1 MSFLSLY
8 SVQCLFLTNGPQKT
22 SKVRPTNL
30 SGGTKSFTRKTKQQA
45 SVTVAQASASDK
57 VNFPKFVAGNLVTHM
72 KSWRSIISDP
82 SILEKV
88 AGYFSEF
95 DDKPFQPAVPHSSFS
110 KGEEVII
117 AAEIKNC

>member
-1 MSFLSLY
+1 MTQRSS
-8 SVQCLFLTNGPQKT
+8 QE
-22 SKVRPTNL
+22 
-30 SGGTKSFTRKTKQQA
+30 KTKQQA

-57 VNFPKFVAGNLVTHM
+57 VNIPKFVAGNLVTHM
-72 KSWRSIISDP
+72 QSWRSIISDP

-95 DDKPFQPAVPHSSFS
+95 DDKPFQPTVLHSSFS
-110 KGEEVII
+110 KGEELII

>member
-1 MSFLSLY
+1 MEQRAL
-8 SVQCLFLTNGPQKT
+8 QE
-22 SKVRPTNL
+22 
-30 SGGTKSFTRKTKQQA
+30 KTKQQA
-45 SVTVAQASASDK
+45 SVIVAQASASDK

-72 KSWRSIISDP
+72 KSWTSI
-82 SILEKV
+82 ILEKV